1 MRTAVVY
8 NFLLEANLMASIA
21 ILLML
26 PIRRFL
32 RDGWA
37 AGPFILRGCWW
48 PFVCSAP

>member
-32 RDGWA
+32 RGRLGSRA
-37 AGPFILRGCWW
+37 IYLRGCWW